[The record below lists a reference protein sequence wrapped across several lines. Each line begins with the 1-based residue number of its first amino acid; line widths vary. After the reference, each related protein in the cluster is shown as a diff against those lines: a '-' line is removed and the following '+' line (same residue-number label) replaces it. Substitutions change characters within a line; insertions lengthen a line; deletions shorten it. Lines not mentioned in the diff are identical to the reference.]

1 MSVSPNPIQS
11 QSLHLIPVIDV
22 ARELFGKES
31 SRSTNKE
38 KHFPD
43 HAGLYVNIEK
53 NVWYSHGNA
62 AGGDAVGLIQF
73 ANGCDFKEAVAWL
86 RSHGFLPDHQ
96 ARPLQQI
103 VSEYDY
109 VNSDGELVYQVVR
122 YNPKSFRQRRPHG
135 ECWAWGLKEG
145 IYQRS
150 TFGGDWYRVDGGP
163 TKLGYETTELAAVE
177 AVPYRLPEL
186 LQSGET
192 PILLPGGEKD
202 VDSVR
207 ALELTATCNH
217 GGEGKWW
224 PELSPYFKG
233 RRVFILCDNDAAGEK
248 HQETVGAALSGI
260 ASEIRVVRFP
270 ELQNGGDVSDW
281 IEGRRKGGLDDGAL
295 RKALEERLRDAPV
308 WEAALQPTSNDVQGS
323 GFVEWPEPVSLP
335 EGLSPVAPFDPA
347 LLPDAIRP
355 WVCDI
360 SERMQCPTDYVAVAA
375 LVALGSVL
383 GRKVAIRPQQKND
396 WSEVSNLWG
405 CIVGRPG
412 DLKSPAITE
421 ALKPLRHLEAKAA
434 EWFEAKAEQYQ
445 GEREVWELKRDAA
458 KNDAKKKLT
467 SNPKA
472 HIDPFADPEP
482 DEPVERR
489 YITNDTT
496 YEKLGEILAQN
507 PNGVLAHR
515 DELVSLLKTLDRE
528 EYAAARGFFLTAWS
542 GTQPYKFDR
551 IGRGRTHIE
560 AACLS
565 LLGSTQPGRIA
576 EYVRRAHSGG
586 AGDDGLIQRFGLLV
600 WPDQKPVWEKIDRYP
615 DSEAKDAARQCF
627 VSFDRLQPGNIGA
640 ETDEFGTVPFL
651 RFDEAAQ
658 SDFDEWQRDLERK
671 LRSDDLAS
679 AMASH
684 LAKYRK
690 LIPSLALISHLAD
703 GGKGPVGQAAMLR
716 ALGFAEYLETHAM
729 RAYGAGPEA
738 EVAAAKAILSH
749 IRKGDIENGFRAR
762 DIHRR
767 GWSKLADRGQVQA
780 GLDLLC
786 DLDWL
791 RAEEEDKRSATGGRP
806 TTRYRINP
814 RARQ

>member
-1 MSVSPNPIQS
+1 V
-11 QSLHLIPVIDV
+11 
-22 ARELFGKES
+22 
-31 SRSTNKE
+31 
-38 KHFPD
+38 
-43 HAGLYVNIEK
+43 
-53 NVWYSHGNA
+53 
-62 AGGDAVGLIQF
+62 
-73 ANGCDFKEAVAWL
+73 
-86 RSHGFLPDHQ
+86 
-96 ARPLQQI
+96 
-103 VSEYDY
+103 
-109 VNSDGELVYQVVR
+109 
-122 YNPKSFRQRRPHG
+122 
-135 ECWAWGLKEG
+135 
-145 IYQRS
+145 
-150 TFGGDWYRVDGGP
+150 
-163 TKLGYETTELAAVE
+163 
-177 AVPYRLPEL
+177 
-186 LQSGET
+186 
-192 PILLPGGEKD
+192 LLPGGEKD
-202 VDSVR
+202 VDNLR
-207 ALELTATCNH
+207 ALGFTAACNH

-224 PELSPYFKG
+224 PELSPHFKG

-248 HQETVGAALSGI
+248 HQATVGAALVGI
-260 ASEIRVVRFP
+260 ASETRVVRFS

-281 IEGRRKGGLDDGAL
+281 IEGRRKDDLNDGAI
-295 RKALEERLRDAPV
+295 RNALEERLRDAPV

-323 GFVEWPEPVSLP
+323 GFVNDDEWPEPLSLP
-335 EGLSPVAPFDPA
+335 EGLSPVAHFDLA
-347 LLPDAIRP
+347 LLPEAISP
-355 WVCDI
+355 WVGDI
-360 SERMQCPTDYVAVAA
+360 SERMQCPPDYIAVAA

-383 GRKVAIRPQQKND
+383 GLNVASRPQNKHD

-405 CIVGRPG
+405 CIIGRPG

-458 KNDAKKKLT
+458 KNDAKVKLKKNL
-467 SNPKA
+467 KA

-600 WPDQKPVWEKIDRYP
+600 WPDQKPIWEKIDRYP
-615 DSEAKDAARQCF
+615 DSEAKDAARRCF
-627 VSFDRLQPGNIGA
+627 VSFDSLQPGDIGA

-658 SDFDEWQRDLERK
+658 CDFDEWRRDFERK
-671 LRSDDLAS
+671 VRSDDLAS

-716 ALGFAEYLETHAM
+716 ALGLAEYLETHAI

-738 EVAAAKAILSH
+738 EVAGAKAILSH
-749 IRKGDIENGFRAR
+749 IRKGDIEDDFCAR

-791 RAEEEDKRSATGGRP
+791 RAEDKRSATGGRP

-814 RARQ
+814 RACQ